1 MNEPDLSI
9 LNRFAGYF
17 DPDAEGRDAE
27 PPRETATLL
36 KRFAAGEATAAER
49 ARAAAVLKEHPEW
62 ARRVAQAQAARRN
75 G

>member
-17 DPDAEGRDAE
+17 DPDAESRSAGP
-27 PPRETATLL
+27 PPRDIAALL

-49 ARAAAVLKEHPEW
+49 TRVTTLLKEHPEW
-62 ARRVAQAQAARRN
+62 VRHLAQATRRN